1 MLRPRWFASAHASP
15 FPTFCPLSPAFCHLH
30 AVLVDLGADVS
41 YYRAGFTSG
50 RIQVLLIRLI
60 FPLLLFI
67 CAAAI
72 PAYAHAE
79 ETLALNS
86 PVTFQSPATE
96 GPAPEWLPTARDIRI
111 ELIPQSDPKT
121 HDLWSRIRNGFAM
134 RDFDSK
140 LVARHEKWYAEHP
153 DYVARMTERARLYLF
168 YITEEVERRGMP
180 SEIALLPM
188 VESAFNPGAYSA
200 SRASGIWQFIPSTG
214 KKFGMQQNWWY
225 DGRRDVISAT
235 NGALDYLQNLHNMFG
250 DWELALAAYNC
261 GEGAVLRAQ
270 AHNRR
275 RGLPTNY
282 ASLKLLKET
291 RNYVPKLMAI
301 KHIIAD
307 PASFGLALQDIPNEP
322 YFAAVPTTKHI
333 DVKLAAQLADISED
347 EFAALN
353 PAHNRPVILQDNNDY
368 ILLPIDKIETFKTNL
383 ENYDKPLVS
392 WQSYKPKKG
401 ERLDKLA
408 PRFGLSVENLKSVN
422 GLSRRGN
429 ISTGQ
434 TLLVPVNGEET
445 DSEFE
450 AFNMHLAP
458 TDNLKRTKHIVR
470 RGDTLGGLARRYHVS
485 IAKLKKW
492 NGPLK
497 IIRIGQSIIISQ
509 AGSIKPYGLRNKPKD
524 RSSEMAQS
532 GTANNDSSQGI

>member
-1 MLRPRWFASAHASP
+1 MH
-15 FPTFCPLSPAFCHLH
+15 
-30 AVLVDLGADVS
+30 
-41 YYRAGFTSG
+41 
-50 RIQVLLIRLI
+50 VLLIRLI
-60 FPLLLFI
+60 FSSMLLI
-67 CAAAI
+67 CAVAI

-86 PVTFQSPATE
+86 PVTLGNAASE
-96 GPAPEWLPTARDIRI
+96 RPAPEWLPTARDIRI
-111 ELIPQSDPKT
+111 ELIPESDPKAP
-121 HDLWSRIRNGFAM
+121 DLWTRIRNGFAM
-134 RDFDSK
+134 GEIDSK
-140 LVARHEKWYAEHP
+140 LVSRHEKWYADHP
-153 DYVARMTERARLYLF
+153 DYVARMTDRARLYLY

-188 VESAFNPGAYSA
+188 VESAFNPGAYST

-214 KKFGMQQNWWY
+214 KKFGMEQNWWY

-270 AHNRR
+270 AYNRR
-275 RGLPTNY
+275 HGRPTNY

-301 KHIIAD
+301 KHIVAD
-307 PASFGLALQDIPNEP
+307 PTSFGLALQDIPNEP
-322 YFAAVPTTKHI
+322 YFAAVATTSHI
-333 DVKLAAQLADISED
+333 DVKLAAQLADISVE

-353 PAHNRPVILQDNNDY
+353 PAHNRPVILQDNNDF

-392 WQSYKPKKG
+392 WQPYKPKKG

-422 GLSRRGN
+422 GISRRGN

-434 TLLVPVNGEET
+434 TLLVPVNGEE
-445 DSEFE
+445 SENAFE
-450 AFNMHLAP
+450 VFNMHLAP
-458 TDNLKRTKHIVR
+458 TDNLKRTRHIVR
-470 RGDTLGGLARRYHVS
+470 RGDTLGSLSRRYHVS
-485 IAKLKKW
+485 IAKLKQW
-492 NGPLK
+492 NRSSLS
-497 IIRIGQSIIISQ
+497 IIRVGQSLIISQ
-509 AGSIKPYGLRNKPKD
+509 SESSQPYGLRNISKD
-524 RSSEMAQS
+524 SARNKMAES
-532 GTANNDSSQGI
+532 NTVNKNSQGI

>member
-1 MLRPRWFASAHASP
+1 MP
-15 FPTFCPLSPAFCHLH
+15 
-30 AVLVDLGADVS
+30 
-41 YYRAGFTSG
+41 
-50 RIQVLLIRLI
+50 LIRI
-60 FPLLLFI
+60 TFSILLAI
-67 CAAAI
+67 CAAAV
-72 PAYAHAE
+72 PAYAHAAGNLLANHPE

-86 PVTFQSPATE
+86 PVTSPATE
-96 GPAPEWLPTARDIRI
+96 EAAPQWLPSGRDIRI
-111 ELIPQSDPKT
+111 ELIPKPAPMAR
-121 HDLWSRIRNGFAM
+121 DLWSRIRDGFAM
-134 RDFDSK
+134 REFNSK
-140 LVARHEKWYAEHP
+140 LVARHEKWYARHP
-153 DYVARMTERARLYLF
+153 EYVARMTDRARLYLY

-188 VESAFNPGAYSA
+188 VESAFNPGAYSS
-200 SRASGIWQFIPSTG
+200 SRASGIWQFMPSTG

-250 DWELALAAYNC
+250 DWQLALAAYNC

-275 RGLPTNY
+275 RGLPTDY
-282 ASLKLLKET
+282 AHLRLLRET

-301 KHIIAD
+301 KHIIAN
-307 PASFGLALQDIPNEP
+307 PAKFGLALEDIPNKP
-322 YFAAVPTTKHI
+322 YFAAIATTQHI
-333 DVKLAAQLADISED
+333 DVKLAAQLAGISED

-368 ILLPIDKIETFKTNL
+368 ILLPVDKIETFRANL

-408 PRFGLSVENLKSVN
+408 PRFGLSLANLKSVN
-422 GLSRRGN
+422 GLSRHGN

-434 TLLVPVNGEET
+434 TLLVPLNGEESS
-445 DSEFE
+445 SEFE

-458 TDNLKRTKHIVR
+458 TYNPTRIRVR
-470 RGDTLGGLARRYHVS
+470 RGDTLGGLARRYHVT
-485 IAKLKKW
+485 IAKLKRW
-492 NGPLK
+492 NRGSLR
-497 IIRIGQSIIISQ
+497 IIRIGQTLIVSQ
-509 AGSIKPYGLRNKPKD
+509 AAANRHYTRHRKSRD
-524 RSSEMAQS
+524 RSRDVAQNGNES
-532 GTANNDSSQGI
+532 AQGI